1 MSDGGPSSGPAG
13 SVNGA
18 GAGPESAAAP
28 VEHVPVLLRES
39 LDLLAPERGGLFVD
53 ATVGLGGHAAALLAR
68 GTAARLVGLDRD
80 PEALRRA
87 GARLAPYGDRV
98 RLAHG
103 NFHRLEQVLAEL
115 GVERGT
121 VAGLLF
127 DLGVSSLQLGTP
139 DRGFSFRLEGPL
151 DMRMGLSELT
161 AADLVNHTAEGDLER
176 IFRDFGEERQA
187 RRIARAIVEARAERP
202 IATTAELKRII
213 DEAKGG
219 GAGATGRAA
228 RSGRHGGHGRHGR
241 SARGRRGGRSGDAR
255 TAAGARAAHIDPA
268 TRVFQALRIAVNDEL
283 AGLERSIE
291 QAVTMMAGDGRLV
304 VISYHS
310 LEDRIVKNTLR
321 DLAHGAV
328 DQVTGR
334 PRSESQLIAV
344 LTRKPVRPSP
354 EEVAWNPRSRSARLR
369 AARRL

>member
-1 MSDGGPSSGPAG
+1 LSDGGPSSP
-13 SVNGA
+13 
-18 GAGPESAAAP
+18 SAAAP
-28 VEHVPVLLRES
+28 VEHLPVLLRES

-53 ATVGLGGHAAALLAR
+53 ATVGLGGHAAALLER
-68 GTAARLVGLDRD
+68 GPAARLVGLDRD
-80 PEALRRA
+80 AEALRRA
-87 GARLAPYGDRV
+87 GIRLAPFGDRV

-103 NFHRLEQVLAEL
+103 NFHRLEELLAEL
-115 GVERGT
+115 GVERGA

-161 AADLVNHTAEGDLER
+161 AADLVHHTAEGDLER

-202 IATTAELKRII
+202 IATTAELKQII

-219 GAGATGRAA
+219 GRPGGTAGTTAGSR
-228 RSGRHGGHGRHGR
+228 
-241 SARGRRGGRSGDAR
+241 RGRPGRRARRSRGAGR
-255 TAAGARAAHIDPA
+255 TAAGPRGGHIDPA

-291 QAVTMMAGDGRLV
+291 QAVSMMAVDGRLV

-321 DLAHGAV
+321 DQAQGTV
-328 DQVTGR
+328 DPVTGR
-334 PRSESQLIAV
+334 PRSETQLIAV

>member
-1 MSDGGPSSGPAG
+1 MSDGDPA
-13 SVNGA
+13 SA
-18 GAGPESAAAP
+18 SAAAP
-28 VEHVPVLLRES
+28 VEHLPVLLRES

-53 ATVGLGGHAAALLAR
+53 ATVGLGGHAAALLER
-68 GTAARLVGLDRD
+68 GPAARLVGLDRD

-87 GARLAPYGDRV
+87 GTRLAPFGDRV

-103 NFHRLEQVLAEL
+103 NFHRLEQLLAEL
-115 GVERGT
+115 GVERGA

-161 AADLVNHTAEGDLER
+161 AADLVHHTAEGDLER

-187 RRIARAIVEARAERP
+187 RRIARAIVEARVERP

-219 GAGATGRAA
+219 GRPVGATGTTP
-228 RSGRHGGHGRHGR
+228 G
-241 SARGRRGGRSGDAR
+241 GRRGRQGRAR
-255 TAAGARAAHIDPA
+255 RSRGAGRAAAGARGGHIDPA

-291 QAVTMMAGDGRLV
+291 QAVSMMASGGRLV

-328 DQVTGR
+328 DPVTGR
-334 PRSESQLIAV
+334 PRSESQLISV

>member
-1 MSDGGPSSGPAG
+1 LSDGDPSSG
-13 SVNGA
+13 
-18 GAGPESAAAP
+18 SAPAP
-28 VEHVPVLLRES
+28 VEHLPVLLRES

-68 GTAARLVGLDRD
+68 GPAARLVGLDRD

-87 GARLAPYGDRV
+87 GARLAPFGDRV

-103 NFHRLEQVLAEL
+103 NFHRLEQLLAEL
-115 GVERGT
+115 GVERGA

-161 AADLVNHTAEGDLER
+161 AADLVNDTAEGDLER

-187 RRIARAIVEARAERP
+187 HRIARAIVEARAERP

-213 DEAKGG
+213 DEARGG
-219 GAGATGRAA
+219 GRPGATPGTTPGGRRGRPGRARRSRGGGRAA
-228 RSGRHGGHGRHGR
+228 AGP
-241 SARGRRGGRSGDAR
+241 RGG
-255 TAAGARAAHIDPA
+255 HIDPA

-321 DLAHGAV
+321 DLAQGAV
-328 DQVTGR
+328 DPVTGR
-334 PRSESQLIAV
+334 PRSESQLIA
-344 LTRKPVRPSP
+344 LMTRKPVRPSP